1 MMAYKAFVRSKIEY
15 GNLVYWGAANTNLG
29 MLDKVQQIAISL
41 LDDPEP
47 SLLLCPLE
55 LRREAAAVGLL
66 IKVLD
71 GEGRGQVNEL
81 KPERM
86 DPSQTSLRIAARFAV
101 AKAPSHHHQLRPA
114 PVRNSNSLETNRRS
128 WRVRI
133 PQVWNNLDHEVLHQ
147 QQHIESFTPLRK
159 QLQRHMTTI
168 AKQQ

>member
-29 MLDKVQQIAISL
+29 MLDKVQQSAISL

-47 SLLLCPLE
+47 SLLPCPLE
-55 LRREAAAVGLL
+55 SRREAAAVGLL

-71 GEGRGQVNEL
+71 DEGRGRVNEL

-86 DPSQTSLRIAARFAV
+86 DPSQTPLRRSTRLAA
-101 AKAPSHHHQLRPA
+101 AKAPPHHHQLRPA
-114 PVRNSNSLETNRRS
+114 PVHNSNSLETYRRS
-128 WRVRI
+128 WGVRI
-133 PQVWNNLDHEVLHQ
+133 PQVWNNLDYEVLHQ
-147 QQHIESFTPLRK
+147 QQHIENFTPLRK
-159 QLQRHMTTI
+159 QLQRHMTMS